1 MKTTSCT
8 IHFVADVLWR
18 LLALVAALMFLNST
32 AQAGGDA
39 RSLAMGGARV
49 AAARGLDAATA
60 NPAFLAFSEG
70 TTVGLAGGTVDIQ
83 NNSLTLGH
91 YNEVSG
97 ATLTTADKQ
106 RLLAEIPDEGFGL
119 DAQVDF
125 GAIGLQR
132 GNFAFTTNAVGAGDG
147 RLDKDFFDLVLFGNV
162 PGESVDFSSTAG
174 EAFGVAK
181 ASLSWGIPVADLAGG
196 RLAAG
201 ATASYL
207 HGIYEVHVEEAR
219 GALTT
224 TMTDVSGEAYV
235 SAVTAEGGAGYGLD
249 LALAWQGPGGWS
261 LGVSLQNALGHL
273 DWNGT
278 VERTE
283 YRVTAAALSVQMDSF
298 DDAIADQDSTY
309 TVGGYGTDLPRR
321 MRVGGAWDTGSLTLA
336 ADYVQGLE
344 DRAGTSTEPGLQV
357 GVEWRPLGFLY
368 PRVGAAVGGG
378 REIALAG
385 GLGVR
390 AGFWRLDVAALSRGG
405 LGESAAK
412 GVGLGASTRFVF

>member
-8 IHFVADVLWR
+8 AITVAEALWR
-18 LLALVAALMFLNST
+18 LLAMAAVLMFLNST

-39 RSLAMGGARV
+39 RALAMGGARV
-49 AAARGLDAATA
+49 ATARGLDAATA

-70 TTVGLAGGTVDIQ
+70 TTVGLAGGTVDVQ
-83 NNSLTLGH
+83 NNSFTLGR

-106 RLLAEIPDEGFGL
+106 RLLADIPDEGFGL
-119 DAQVDF
+119 DARMDF
-125 GAIGLQR
+125 GAIGMQR
-132 GNFAFTTNAVGAGDG
+132 GNFAFTTNAAGAGDG

-162 PGESVDFSSTAG
+162 PGESVDFSGTAR

-181 ASLSWGIPVADLAGG
+181 ASLSWGVPVADLAGG

-201 ATASYL
+201 VTASYL

-219 GALTT
+219 GVLST
-224 TMTDVSGEAYV
+224 TMTDVSGEAYASTV
-235 SAVTAEGGAGYGLD
+235 VAEGGAGYGLD
-249 LALAWQGPGGWS
+249 LGVAWQGPGGWS
-261 LGVSLQNALGHL
+261 AGLSLENALGHL

-283 YRVTAAALSVQMDSF
+283 FRVTAADLYVQMDDI
-298 DDAIADQDSTY
+298 DDAIVDQDSTY
-309 TVGGYGTDLPRR
+309 AVDGYGTDLPRR
-321 MRVGGAWDTGSLTLA
+321 VRLGGAWDTGPLTVA

-344 DRAGTSTEPGLQV
+344 DRAGTSTEPGMQL
-357 GVEWRPLGFLY
+357 GVEWRPLGFLH
-368 PRVGAAVGGG
+368 PRVGAALGAG
-378 REIALAG
+378 REPALAG

-405 LGESAAK
+405 LGESATK
-412 GVGLGASTRFVF
+412 GVGVGASTRFVF